1 MKSIQSKQRFRQ
13 ETPEKAEH
21 QMLNK
26 FTLIELLIV
35 VSIIAILAGMLLL
48 GNVTFLL
55 YDVLL
60 GRIGDLYVYRLRPKL
75 FPHHFS

>member
-1 MKSIQSKQRFRQ
+1 
-13 ETPEKAEH
+13 
-21 QMLNK
+21 
-26 FTLIELLIV
+26 
-35 VSIIAILAGMLLL
+35 MLLL